1 LKERSLSGEGILF
14 YYETLGQR
22 IRHPAG
28 RRPLLLWYATS
39 DNKTKALIP
48 HLSFAIVGKVN
59 ILENSIMQR
68 FAKVFQSNDAI
79 VAAITLPK
87 FKLRWV
93 DDQ

>member
-1 LKERSLSGEGILF
+1 MKPLARGLDILQGEDHCFYGMLLPTIQTILK
-14 YYETLGQR
+14 
-22 IRHPAG
+22 
-28 RRPLLLWYATS
+28 
-39 DNKTKALIP
+39 KTKALIP
-48 HLSFAIVGKVN
+48 HLSFAIVGMVN
-59 ILENSIMQR
+59 TIENSIMQR